1 MGRINW
7 GRVLLCGLLA
17 SVVWGVPSTVLV
29 HRVGRGWQIAVHAGR
44 PSPTEGGLFFAVLG
58 LVNLVT
64 GIWTMWLYAAIRPRY
79 GPGPK
84 TAAIAGL
91 ALWLILVTAHAIWA
105 VFAAIP
111 PNVLVA
117 PEAAHLPAIILG
129 AVIGAW
135 LYKE

>member
-1 MGRINW
+1 
-7 GRVLLCGLLA
+7 
-17 SVVWGVPSTVLV
+17 
-29 HRVGRGWQIAVHAGR
+29 
-44 PSPTEGGLFFAVLG
+44 LFFAVLG

-64 GIWTMWLYAAIRPRY
+64 GIWTMWLYAAILPRY

-91 ALWLILVTAHAIWA
+91 ALWVILVMAHAIWA
-105 VFAAIP
+105 VFAVLP

-117 PEAAHLPAIILG
+117 PEVAHLPAIIVG